1 MSDSSGFLS
10 VATSAESGWW
20 RLLVETEV
28 AALYAWHF
36 ILDEMLPFEYP
47 FVVHH
52 GSVDEG
58 DSLTLFASATDLG
71 RELRRSGRSPDQ
83 FIARLTELTVD
94 LLHKVQR
101 LESSD

>member
-36 ILDEMLPFEYP
+36 IRDETLAFEYP